1 MKLRKY
7 TQGVTIFTT
16 PEMYHEVKRVSD
28 EMEISLSELFRE
40 IISQYLDRRQNTQQ
54 GTNDSKNSLS

>member
-7 TQGVTIFTT
+7 TQGITIFTT

-28 EMEISLSELFRE
+28 ELEVSLSELFRE
-40 IISQYLDRRQNTQQ
+40 MISQYLDRRQINQHE
-54 GTNDSKNSLS
+54 TNDSKNSLS